1 MIDSLK
7 SIAQL
12 KKLLTSIQLFS
23 HLVLQT
29 PLYPY
34 QLEPANAIID
44 SCLHHKGLE
53 FLLVF
58 PRQSGKDETIAQ
70 TTAFLLTLFQ
80 RVEARIVHVYPTRQQ
95 LAVGTTRLLKY
106 VHHPLAAGRTW
117 SKADP
122 IRIGIGQAHCA
133 FFSGHP
139 QARSE
144 GATANLLLIIN
155 EAQDQDEAIIE
166 RRFTPMRA
174 STNATALYA
183 GTVRTTSDYLW
194 RTKTRL
200 ERLEAADGIRRV
212 FLVTPDTVRLANPA
226 YGAFVDEQV
235 RLKGRQHPSVKSELF
250 CEPIDTLTG
259 LFPPRRIALMTG
271 THPRQRTPLPEMTY
285 LATLDVAG
293 QDETATLSPIDGG
306 TEGRLRRAARDYT
319 VCTIFQTT
327 SGPLGPV
334 YRAVDAF
341 IDHGSRHFQA
351 APGAPAL
358 LDRLV
363 AYLNL
368 WQPIALIADASGVGQ
383 GLCDALAKAWRRQV
397 FTVHFTAVNKSR
409 LGNDFIA
416 LIETGRFQYW
426 TPDDPDGWSFY
437 EQCRLCTYEIQE
449 GVPPERGLRWCV
461 PPHAT
466 TTRPDGTIAYVHDDQ
481 LISAALIAEA
491 DRLYRQ
497 GKLFLGRCA
506 SEVIPPPRR
515 ERARWT

>member
-1 MIDSLK
+1 MIDSRP

-12 KKLLTSIQLFS
+12 KHLLTSIQLFS
-23 HLVLQT
+23 RLVLQR

-34 QLEPANAIID
+34 QLAAAD
-44 SCLHHKGLE
+44 AVVQSCLGQQGRE

-70 TTAFLLTLFQ
+70 LTAFLLTLFQ
-80 RVEARIVHVYPTRQQ
+80 RTEARIVHVYPTRQQ
-95 LAVGTTRLLKY
+95 LAIGTARLLPY
-106 VHHPLAAGRTW
+106 VHHPLAAGRAW
-117 SKADP
+117 SKSDP
-122 IRIGIGQAHCA
+122 PRIGIGTASCT

-139 QARSE
+139 KARCE

-155 EAQDQDEAIIE
+155 EAQDQDEAIVE

-212 FLVTPDTVRLANPA
+212 FLVTPDQVRPSNPA

-250 CEPIDTLTG
+250 CEPIDTFTG

-271 THPRQRTPLPEMTY
+271 THARQRMPTPGTTY

-293 QDETATLSPIDGG
+293 QDEAATDGQIK
-306 TEGRLRRAARDYT
+306 RPARDYT
-319 VCTIFQTT
+319 VCTVFQV
-327 SGPLGPV
+327 SLGPLGPI
-334 YRAVDAF
+334 YHAVDAL
-341 IDHGSRHFQA
+341 IDQGSRHFQS
-351 APGAPAL
+351 APGMPAL

-363 AYLNL
+363 AYLNM
-368 WQPIALIADASGVGQ
+368 WQPLALIADASGVGQ
-383 GLCDALAKAWRRQV
+383 GLCDALARAWPRQMV
-397 FTVHFTAVNKSR
+397 PVHFTAARKSA
-409 LGNDFIA
+409 LGNAFIA
-416 LIETGRFQYW
+416 LVETGRFQYW
-426 TPDDPDGWSFY
+426 TPDDPDGWMFY

-449 GVPPERGLRWCV
+449 GIPPERGMRWYV

-466 TTRPDGTIAYVHDDQ
+466 TTRPDGAHVPVHDDQ
-481 LISAALIAEA
+481 LMSAALVAEA

-497 GKLFLGRCA
+497 GKLFLGGCT
-506 SEVIPPPRR
+506 SEVLRLSHR
-515 ERARWT
+515 ERAGWT

>member
-1 MIDSLK
+1 MIDALP
-7 SIAQL
+7 SIAHL
-12 KKLLTSIQLFS
+12 KALLTSIQHFS
-23 HLVLQT
+23 QLVLQR

-34 QLEPANAIID
+34 QLEAADAVIQ
-44 SCLHHKGLE
+44 SCLGQKGLE

-70 TTAFLLTLFQ
+70 LTAFLLTLFQ
-80 RVEARIVHVYPTRQQ
+80 RTPARIIHVYPTRQQ
-95 LAVGTTRLLKY
+95 LVVGTTRLLPY
-106 VHHPLAAGRTW
+106 VHHPLAASRAW
-117 SKADP
+117 CKSDP
-122 IRIGIGQAHCA
+122 PRIGIGQASCT

-174 STNATALYA
+174 SSNATALYA

-194 RTKTRL
+194 RTKRRL
-200 ERLEAADGIRRV
+200 ERLEAEDGIRRV
-212 FLVTPDTVRLANPA
+212 FLVTPDIVRQSNPA

-271 THPRQRTPLPEMTY
+271 THARQRTPTPGTTY

-293 QDETATLSPIDGG
+293 QDEAATRGALQRP
-306 TEGRLRRAARDYT
+306 ARDYT
-319 VCTIFQTT
+319 VCTIFEVA
-327 SGPLGPV
+327 SGLLGPI

-341 IDHGSRHFQA
+341 IDHGSRHFQS

-358 LDRLV
+358 LDRLI
-363 AYLNL
+363 AYLTL

-383 GLCDALAKAWRRQV
+383 GLCDALAKAWPRQV
-397 FTVHFTAVNKSR
+397 VAVQFTAARKSA
-409 LGNDFIA
+409 LGHAFIA

-426 TPDDPDGWSFY
+426 TPDDPDGWTFY

-449 GVPPERGLRWCV
+449 GVPPERGLRWYV
-461 PPHAT
+461 PSYAT
-466 TTRPDGTIAYVHDDQ
+466 TTRPDGTTVPVHDDQ
-481 LISAALIAEA
+481 LVSAALVAEA

-497 GKLFLGRCA
+497 GKLFLGGCI
-506 SEVIPPPRR
+506 SEVLRPPRQ
-515 ERARWT
+515 ERRGWT

>member
-1 MIDSLK
+1 MIAHLK
-7 SIAQL
+7 A
-12 KKLLTSIQLFS
+12 LLTSIQHFS
-23 HLVLQT
+23 QLVLQQ

-34 QLEPANAIID
+34 QLEAANAVAQ
-44 SCLHHKGLE
+44 SCLYRHGLE

-70 TTAFLLTLFQ
+70 LTAFLLTLFQ
-80 RVEARIVHVYPTRQQ
+80 RTPARIIHVYPTRQQ
-95 LAVGTTRLLKY
+95 IPIGTTRLLPY
-106 VHHPLAAGRTW
+106 VHHPLAASRAW
-117 SKADP
+117 CKSDP
-122 IRIGIGQAHCA
+122 TRIGIGQASCT
-133 FFSGHP
+133 FFSGNP
-139 QARSE
+139 QAKAE

-155 EAQDQDEAIIE
+155 ETQDQDEAIIE

-183 GTVRTTSDYLW
+183 GTVRTTTDYLW

-200 ERLEAADGIRRV
+200 ERLEAEDGIRRV
-212 FLVTPDTVRLANPA
+212 FLVTPDIVRQSNPA

-271 THPRQRTPLPEMTY
+271 SHARQHAPTPGTTY

-293 QDETATLSPIDGG
+293 QDEAATSG
-306 TEGRLRRAARDYT
+306 TLKRPARDYT

-327 SGPLGPV
+327 PAPLGPT

-341 IDHGSRHFQA
+341 IDHGSRHFQS
-351 APGAPAL
+351 APGTPAL
-358 LDRLV
+358 LDRLI

-368 WQPIALIADASGVGQ
+368 WRPIALIADASGVGQ
-383 GLCDALAKAWRRQV
+383 GLCDALAKAWPRQIV
-397 FTVHFTAVNKSR
+397 TVQFTAINKSQI
-409 LGNDFIA
+409 GNDFIA

-426 TPDDPDGWSFY
+426 TPDDPDGWMFY
-437 EQCRLCTYEIQE
+437 EQCRFCTYEIQE
-449 GVPPERGLRWCV
+449 GVPPERGMRWYV
-461 PPHAT
+461 PPYAT
-466 TTRPDGTIAYVHDDQ
+466 TTRPDGTTVPVHDDQ

-497 GKLFLGRCA
+497 GKLFIGNIESA
-506 SEVIPPPRR
+506 VIRR
-515 ERARWT
+515 RNETC